1 MQLHTQILVEGEIK
15 PRYRISPEEAKAGK
29 KAPYAFRFKSISPL
43 GLVSEDNVESL
54 EILVDTAKLDEQFRK
69 NLVRILKGYKG
80 RSELIIRLDDRQS
93 GYKINMRSK
102 KYRVRVC
109 QDLLDETSR
118 AGMITHV
125 TTKQ

>member
-1 MQLHTQILVEGEIK
+1 M
-15 PRYRISPEEAKAGK
+15 
-29 KAPYAFRFKSISPL
+29 
-43 GLVSEDNVESL
+43 
-54 EILVDTAKLDEQFRK
+54 DTAKLDEQFRK